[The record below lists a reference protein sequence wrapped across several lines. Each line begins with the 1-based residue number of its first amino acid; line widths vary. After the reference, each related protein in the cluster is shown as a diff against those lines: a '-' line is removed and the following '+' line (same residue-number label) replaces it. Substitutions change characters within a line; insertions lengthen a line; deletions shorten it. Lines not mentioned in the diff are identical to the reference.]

1 MLILSLF
8 TVFVFLKASFFAAC
22 RSSLHITDR
31 QSLPLFDDPKLDGA
45 KRALFNLIRRPAR
58 LAIALSIGENGGYA
72 VFSALVTAMFII
84 NLHQFDLKSAVL
96 IAVALFAAFLASYIV
111 GKVLLMHYL
120 GTPEFIL
127 VWAPVLSFLI
137 ASMLP
142 LVLIVEKFVF
152 LIEKPD
158 DYLARVGATELDFW
172 RGKLETDETLAYE
185 EKEMIRSIYEFGETT
200 AREIMTP
207 RTVLKAIDVNTPPQ
221 DVLEF
226 FAHTPYSRIPI
237 YEGTTDSIIGV
248 IHVKNVLNAIARDG
262 LDNLNLRKIATE
274 PFFTPETKKLDE
286 LLQEIRNAKR
296 QMVIVLD
303 EYGGMSG
310 IVTLEDILE
319 EIVGEIQDEY
329 DQEVKPL
336 IELKSG
342 AYLMSARLP
351 IEELNEALGFAI
363 EEEDF
368 DTVGGL
374 ASAKLGR
381 IPSKG
386 DNFTFEGWDFHI
398 VSMEGKRVNLM
409 RVEPS
414 IKGRAN
420 LEKPVSNGNR
430 THAPEAQSR

>member
-1 MLILSLF
+1 
-8 TVFVFLKASFFAAC
+8 
-22 RSSLHITDR
+22 
-31 QSLPLFDDPKLDGA
+31 
-45 KRALFNLIRRPAR
+45 
-58 LAIALSIGENGGYA
+58 
-72 VFSALVTAMFII
+72 
-84 NLHQFDLKSAVL
+84 
-96 IAVALFAAFLASYIV
+96 
-111 GKVLLMHYL
+111 
-120 GTPEFIL
+120 
-127 VWAPVLSFLI
+127 
-137 ASMLP
+137 
-142 LVLIVEKFVF
+142 
-152 LIEKPD
+152 
-158 DYLARVGATELDFW
+158 
-172 RGKLETDETLAYE
+172 
-185 EKEMIRSIYEFGETT
+185 
-200 AREIMTP
+200 
-207 RTVLKAIDVNTPPQ
+207 
-221 DVLEF
+221 
-226 FAHTPYSRIPI
+226 
-237 YEGTTDSIIGV
+237 V